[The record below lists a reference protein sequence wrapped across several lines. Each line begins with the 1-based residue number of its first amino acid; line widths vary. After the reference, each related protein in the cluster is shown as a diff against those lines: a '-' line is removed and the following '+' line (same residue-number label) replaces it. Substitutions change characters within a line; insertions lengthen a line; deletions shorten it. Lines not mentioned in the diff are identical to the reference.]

1 MASVGAGDLHGGC
14 LRGWADLADTVSMSV
29 THLAPTSSGSEIAE
43 AIRRDGAV
51 IVDDVASGAVLDAFF
66 DEMQPFVDATPAG
79 ADDFSGRSTR
89 RTGGL
94 LARSKTAQDLV
105 MHPMVIATCDDFL
118 RHVTSYQLH
127 LTQIIDI
134 GGCSQAQPI
143 HRDQWAFDFFA
154 FPTGYDVQCNTI
166 WAGDD
171 FTEENGATRVV
182 IGSNKSDDGLR
193 FELEDSVPAEMGR
206 GSVLFYSGSV
216 YHGGGANQTNQ
227 NRRAINITYNV
238 SFLRQEENQYL
249 SVPREVAAT
258 FPEDLQRLM
267 GYRLGA
273 YALGYVD
280 DLRDPIELL
289 RGSAATSE
297 SSGGVGQLSEA
308 AERPRG

>member
-1 MASVGAGDLHGGC
+1 MSIVHLPSTASGA
-14 LRGWADLADTVSMSV
+14 
-29 THLAPTSSGSEIAE
+29 EIAE
-43 AIRRDGAV
+43 VMRRDGAV
-51 IVDDVASGAVLDAFF
+51 IVDDVADDATLDAFF
-66 DEMQPFVDATPAG
+66 AEMQPHVEATPG
-79 ADDFSGRSTR
+79 GSDDFSGRSTR

-105 MHPMVIATCDDFL
+105 MHPTVLATCDDFL
-118 RHVTSYQLH
+118 SHVTSYQLH

-134 GGCSQAQPI
+134 GPHSPAQQI
-143 HRDQWAFDFFA
+143 HRDQWAFDFFE

-171 FTEENGATRVV
+171 FTEENGATRLV
-182 IGSNKSDDGLR
+182 IGSNRREDKLR
-193 FELEDSVPAEMGR
+193 FGIEDSVPAEMSR

-216 YHGGGANQTNQ
+216 YHGGGENTTDRH
-227 NRRAINITYNV
+227 RRAINITYNV

-273 YALGYVD
+273 YALGYID
-280 DLRDPIELL
+280 DVRDPISVL
-289 RGSAATSE
+289 RDRSVDHGFQVGS
-297 SSGGVGQLSEA
+297 
-308 AERPRG
+308 